1 MQVSGNQETQA
12 AHTEV
17 PGTQTGT
24 SHHTQFTLSVPS
36 PKRDSEFDWSH

>member
-24 SHHTQFTLSVPS
+24 SHTVHTQCAKSKKGLRV
-36 PKRDSEFDWSH
+36 